1 MPKEKIK
8 NSKSLVIVES
18 PAKARTISK
27 FLGANYSI
35 VASMGHIIDLPQK
48 KLGVDLENNFM
59 PTYVVLASKKK
70 ILQELKKESKNV
82 QKIYLATD
90 PDREGE
96 AIGWHLKENLAKDKV
111 YLRVSFHEIT
121 KSAIEEAFQYPVD
134 IDLNR
139 VNAQQARRV
148 LDRVVGYLLSPLLWK
163 KIASGLS
170 AGRVQSV
177 ALRLIVD
184 RERKINA
191 FVPEEYWEINAELKK
206 ITGEQKIFIA
216 KLDKIHDQKIEI
228 KNKEEADLITKD
240 IENKKFQVSGVRQ
253 KEAKRNPSAPFITS
267 TLQQDAFNKLG
278 FTTSKTMLLAQQL
291 YEGIELGKEGAI
303 GLITYMRTDSP
314 KVSNQAI
321 NSIRDYILKTYGKEY
336 LPASPNIYKSKK
348 QAQEAHEAIRP
359 TIILNTPEKIKQYLN
374 EDQYLLYELIYK
386 KFVASQMNPV
396 IYLQTSVDILAE
408 KYLFIAN
415 GSRMIFKGFSIVYQ
429 DLTQEK
435 EDRELPELIKDE
447 LLNLIKLGP
456 SQHFTKPPPRFSESS
471 LVKALE
477 EEGIGRP
484 STYAPIIYTLVQ
496 RDYVRRTKGYFNP
509 TELGMKVSDIL
520 VEYFPKIMDIKF
532 TALMEEELDGIE
544 DGKLIWTQVVSD
556 FYKPFSESLEIA
568 KTQIKKEII
577 PTDEV
582 CELCGKP
589 MVIKWGRRGK
599 FLSCSD
605 FPKCKFAK
613 SINTGIKCPEA
624 GCSGFL
630 IQRRSKRGIFYGCTR
645 YPDCKY
651 IAKRLPQS
659 Q

>member
-1 MPKEKIK
+1 
-8 NSKSLVIVES
+8 
-18 PAKARTISK
+18 
-27 FLGANYSI
+27 
-35 VASMGHIIDLPQK
+35 
-48 KLGVDLENNFM
+48 
-59 PTYVVLASKKK
+59 
-70 ILQELKKESKNV
+70 
-82 QKIYLATD
+82 
-90 PDREGE
+90 
-96 AIGWHLKENLAKDKV
+96 
-111 YLRVSFHEIT
+111 
-121 KSAIEEAFQYPVD
+121 
-134 IDLNR
+134 
-139 VNAQQARRV
+139 
-148 LDRVVGYLLSPLLWK
+148 
-163 KIASGLS
+163 
-170 AGRVQSV
+170 
-177 ALRLIVD
+177 
-184 RERKINA
+184 
-191 FVPEEYWEINAELKK
+191 
-206 ITGEQKIFIA
+206 
-216 KLDKIHDQKIEI
+216 
-228 KNKEEADLITKD
+228 
-240 IENKKFQVSGVRQ
+240 
-253 KEAKRNPSAPFITS
+253 
-267 TLQQDAFNKLG
+267 
-278 FTTSKTMLLAQQL
+278 QL

-336 LPASPNIYKSKK
+336 LPESPNIYKSKK

-359 TIILNTPEKIKQYLN
+359 TIISNTPEKIKQYLN
-374 EDQYLLYELIYK
+374 EDQYFLYELIYK
-386 KFVASQMNPV
+386 KFVASQMNPA
-396 IYLQTSVDILAE
+396 IYLQTSIDILAE

-415 GSRMIFKGFSIVYQ
+415 GSRMIFKGFSIVYE
-429 DLTQEK
+429 DITQER

-447 LLNLIKLGP
+447 LLNLIKLSP

-496 RDYVRRTKGYFNP
+496 RDYVRRIKGYFNP

-520 VEYFPKIMDIKF
+520 VEYFPKIMDINF
-532 TALMEEELDGIE
+532 TALMEEELDEIE

-651 IAKRLPQS
+651 ITKRLPQS